1 MRKLQ
6 FHFYVCL
13 ICKNFDWK
21 HHFCIFTFIFTNYP
35 DCINRWTNILHLYFL
50 SPKRDDWFGYNIVK
64 QTNEIFWVQYSRFV
78 HMTFNQSL
86 RGWSFRSGALDRAC
100 HGRSLCLFFRSFF
113 LHFYKSATYCIFFLV
128 CTNKFNSIYFLKITF
143 WIFELFQYAAIA
155 IFPSVYLLLLFVL

>member
-1 MRKLQ
+1 MYFCFPRIAACLWIPKLNLWKRLEKEPKNYEMRKLQ

-113 LHFYKSATYCIFFLV
+113 LHFYKSATYCIFFFSLY
-128 CTNKFNSIYFLKITF
+128 K
-143 WIFELFQYAAIA
+143 
-155 IFPSVYLLLLFVL
+155 